1 MRCLIRGWLDSK
13 VSFLS
18 PHCALRGPQR
28 AAWQNRRGSS
38 TGRRGVARPSSHV
51 VTRLPDALSRPL
63 GLSGWDLMGHWT
75 SLECHG
81 EFPGKAW
88 SMSWSPLELLK
99 IHKTGHRRTPELL
112 ACAVPAHPR
121 GSAEIPVWGPTC
133 PSSLLPART
142 VRAGPVPG
150 RFLGL
155 GSGRPWPG
163 GRRMEWRAEAVP
175 GQPPWAP
182 AILMCLLSGPG
193 GEAGCSLLGPG
204 RSGCRGPAAGAGSL
218 SPSLCLLPSTTRQ
231 ADRHLAGRGNPG
243 RRLG

>member
-1 MRCLIRGWLDSK
+1 M
-13 VSFLS
+13 SFLGR
-18 PHCALRGPQR
+18 HCQCPGLHLSSLKYAKQDTVEPQSC
-28 AAWQNRRGSS
+28 W
-38 TGRRGVARPSSHV
+38 HV
-51 VTRLPDALSRPL
+51 L
-63 GLSGWDLMGHWT
+63 
-75 SLECHG
+75 
-81 EFPGKAW
+81 FPPPW
-88 SMSWSPLELLK
+88 
-99 IHKTGHRRTPELL
+99 
-112 ACAVPAHPR
+112 
-121 GSAEIPVWGPTC
+121 GSAEVPVWGPTC
-133 PSSLLPART
+133 PFSLLPART

-155 GSGRPWPG
+155 GSGRPGPG

-231 ADRHLAGRGNPG
+231 VDRHLAGRGNPG